1 MVENHKL
8 EGIKVLV
15 TRPEPQ
21 AGRLCQSIQER
32 GGIAYNCPMIDI
44 IPIQPALPVTKWKG
58 YDWLVF
64 VSANAV
70 RFALA
75 AGMAPMADI
84 QIAAIGPATA
94 AALEKAGFQVTC
106 QAPPPFTSESLLSLP
121 ALQRVADKELLVV
134 RGQGGR
140 ELLPKA
146 LADRGAAVTMVEVY
160 RRAFPKKQVLERLHR
175 ALSENITVVTVTSGE
190 ILANLKQAAGGM
202 LGRLLPLP
210 VIVIS
215 ERLVCLARSEGFRQ
229 IILAE
234 SASNVSILRA
244 LEQWRLATA
253 ES

>member
-1 MVENHKL
+1 MVENHDLK
-8 EGIKVLV
+8 GIKVLV

-32 GGIAYNCPMIDI
+32 GGVAYNCPMIDI
-44 IPIQPALPVTKWKG
+44 IPICPTLPLAEWKG

-84 QIAAIGPATA
+84 RIAAIGPATA
-94 AALEKAGFQVTC
+94 AALEKAGFRVTC
-106 QAPPPFTSESLLSLP
+106 QAPPPFTSEGLLSQP
-121 ALQRVADKELLVV
+121 ALQKVADKKLLIV

-146 LADRGAAVTMVEVY
+146 LADRGAAVTTVEVY
-160 RRAFPKKQVLERLHR
+160 RRAFPKKQVVEKLQG
-175 ALSENITVVTVTSGE
+175 ALSENITVVTVTSGA
-190 ILANLKQAAGGM
+190 ILANLKQAASGM

-215 ERLVCLARSEGFRQ
+215 ERLACRARNEGFRR

-234 SASNVSILRA
+234 SASNVAILRA
-244 LEQWRLATA
+244 IEQGRLATA